1 MAKIALTRGRK
12 PRNPTAVEDSIAG
25 WVFLTPAII
34 IFVVFVFEPI
44 VYAFWMSLNEWNI
57 AQVHHFIGLANYK
70 SIIHG
75 NEDFNIALRNTVWYT
90 IGVVPVQTFVGLIL
104 AVLANRKI
112 RGRSFFRTA
121 FYFPSI
127 SSSVVI
133 SLIFLWIYAENGL
146 LNLSLRAIGL
156 PTPSPPWM
164 SNPRG
169 IIQLIVSQFGINNI
183 SQWLVGPSFAL
194 LAIMMLNIWTTA
206 GTMMV
211 IFLAG
216 LQDVPGDVYEAAA
229 LDGASRIRMF
239 RDITVPLIKPVTLF
253 VVTLGL
259 IGCFQVFDQ
268 IFIMSSG
275 GPAKTTTTLA
285 WLVYVEG
292 FQTPDGRGLA
302 SAIAVILF
310 LIILFFFLIQRR
322 IAGKSE
328 YF

>member
-1 MAKIALTRGRK
+1 MVALARRRK
-12 PRNPTAVEDSIAG
+12 RRNPIAVEDSIAG
-25 WVFLTPAII
+25 WIFLAPALIV
-34 IFVVFVFEPI
+34 FVVFIFGPI
-44 VYAFWMSLNEWNI
+44 IYAFWMSLNEWNI
-57 AQVHHFIGLANYK
+57 AQVHHYIGLANYR
-70 SIIHG
+70 SILSG
-75 NEDFNIALRNTVWYT
+75 NEDFNIALRNTIWYT
-90 IGVVPVQTFVGLIL
+90 AGVVPVQTIIGLVL

-112 RGRSFFRTA
+112 RGRAFFRTA

-133 SLIFLWIYAENGL
+133 SLIFLWIYAQNGL

-156 PTPSPPWM
+156 PTPSPPWIA
-164 SNPRG
+164 NPRG
-169 IIQLIVSQFGINNI
+169 IIGLILGQFGIHHINV
-183 SQWLVGPSFAL
+183 WFEGPSFAL
-194 LAIMMLNIWTTA
+194 LSIMLLNIWTTA

-229 LDGASRIRMF
+229 LDGATRFRMF

-253 VVTLGL
+253 VVTLGM

-285 WLVYVEG
+285 WLIYVEG
-292 FQTPDGRGLA
+292 FQTPDGRGMA

-310 LIILFFFLIQRR
+310 AIILFFFLLQRR
-322 IAGKSE
+322 LAGKSE
-328 YF
+328 YV